1 MEHSEFDQAVKD
13 FHRHALW
20 MAVVAPLVMVLYA
33 IVGGLTQKLVH
44 AIWLTA
50 AILVGGVLLAE
61 GMIWW
66 MRRQDRRRSTKRGD
80 ES

>member
-20 MAVVAPLVMVLYA
+20 MAFVAPLVMVLYA
-33 IVGGLTQKLVH
+33 IIGGLTPKLVH

-61 GMIWW
+61 GMIWFLK
-66 MRRQDRRRSTKRGD
+66 RRNRHMD
-80 ES
+80 